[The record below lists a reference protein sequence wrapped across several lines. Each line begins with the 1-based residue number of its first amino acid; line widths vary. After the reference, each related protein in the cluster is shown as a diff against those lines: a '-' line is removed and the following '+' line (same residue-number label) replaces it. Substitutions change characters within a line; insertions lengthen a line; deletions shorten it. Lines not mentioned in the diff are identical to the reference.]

1 MTIKDLLDVIDPNR
15 EYNDQYI
22 EISDGQGGVQAK
34 LKSNSDILEEIENR
48 DIEEIEA
55 IEKGVIRVWIRQ

>member
-1 MTIKDLLDVIDPNR
+1 MKIRELLDVVDPNR

-22 EISDGQGGVQAK
+22 EISDGQGGTQATIK
-34 LKSNSDILEEIENR
+34 TNSTIIEQIEER

-55 IEKGVIRVWIRQ
+55 IGKGVIRVWIK

>member
-1 MTIKDLLDVIDPNR
+1 MKIRELLDVVDPNR

-34 LKSNSDILEEIENR
+34 LKSNSDILEQIENI

-55 IEKGVIRVWIRQ
+55 IEKGVIRVWIVQ